1 MLHDKPIESMNQ
13 EHAAIVYNHNKKL
26 ITIIIKIISNVLTAK
41 MDWKQLEAMA
51 EMEATAAGSKANGRR
66 SESESVV
73 R

>member
-1 MLHDKPIESMNQ
+1 MNTKEESMNQ
-13 EHAAIVYNHNKKL
+13 EHAAIVYNNKKK
-26 ITIIIKIISNVLTAK
+26 IKSNVLTAK

-51 EMEATAAGSKANGRR
+51 EMEANGRP